1 MKITLY
7 QQDIAWLDPAA
18 NYAKIESVLAST
30 PDTDLLVLPEMC
42 ATGFVTR
49 PALGQIEAVAEVEQ
63 RLLSLASRYGTAIC
77 GSFAVTLP
85 ESADLPVLE
94 PAKFEVPCHARNRNR
109 CYFVTP
115 EGDVHYS
122 DKHHLF
128 NIGGENQGYVAGH
141 ERKVVEWRGIRFLLL
156 VCYDLRFPMWCRN
169 QMDEEGN
176 AAYDLI
182 IYVADWPLARRL
194 AWETLM
200 RARAIENQCF
210 VAACNRV
217 GKDDWGE
224 YFGGSAVVHPYGHL
238 LAEAPQDKECEITGE
253 INMEELTRY
262 RTKFP
267 TLKDIIWKKDYC

>member
-1 MKITLY
+1 MNITLL
-7 QQDIAWLDPAA
+7 QRS
-18 NYAKIESVLAST
+18 IEWAQPSVNRQRAEVAILSAPKS
-30 PDTDLLVLPEMC
+30 DVYVLPEMWS
-42 ATGFVTR
+42 TGFVTS
-49 PALGQIEAVAEVEQ
+49 PGEHDTNAADSPIEGENGITLQWMQGMAKRMDA
-63 RLLSLASRYGTAIC
+63 AIA
-77 GSFAVTLP
+77 GSMAIKAQDG
-85 ESADLPVLE
+85 SY
-94 PAKFEVPCHARNRNR
+94 RNRF
-109 CYFVTP
+109 YFVTP
-115 EGDVHYS
+115 NEVRFY

-128 NIGGENQGYVAGH
+128 TYSGEHHRYTAGQ
-141 ERKVVEWRGIRFLLL
+141 ERVVVEFRGVRFLLQ

-238 LAEAPQDKECEITGE
+238 LAEAPQDEECEITGE
-253 INMEELTRY
+253 INMEELNRY